1 MYAKTS
7 VNMSDE
13 EINSMM
19 HSRKPLL
26 FCNPDIWI
34 TKNANSDFDIRM
46 GSFDGVELSKLV
58 DLYFLHILV
67 EKYGK
72 HRIGL
77 YHDDGLA
84 YFEQSS

>member
-34 TKNANSDFDIRM
+34 KKNANSDFDIRM
-46 GSFDGVELSKLV
+46 GSFHGMELSKLV